1 MLSLSDKTPTIVTHS
16 DTFHCDEVMGTAML
30 EYLYG
35 ENLTIVRTRDK
46 DELTRIQ
53 NDEFSDHIVLDV
65 GQIYDPKR
73 RLYDHHQKSFTDKW
87 QNHKHYK
94 ASTPLSSCGLV
105 WKHHGSTIINKKLKE
120 LGFLE
125 YFSDTMKDDFYYYF
139 VHGIDANDN
148 GISKYEQS
156 GKARYSN
163 ALELGW
169 VVNKFNS
176 DNVYD
181 NDRQMVQFRK
191 AVDHCKE
198 VLDVALEKNLKY
210 SVAYLK
216 DKPNFKT
223 DYESKENSEILVVA
237 SRYECM
243 NEYLHDSDPDQTTK
257 FIIVPRGSDQ
267 KQIWTVNKKGSQ
279 FENLVKIIPQEKAKN
294 LVGDKCVFVHK
305 ARFTGSFKDEESAIK
320 VCEASLADHY
330 SVQSTLG
337 RVGSYF
343 VLGLAGSLTLKNP
356 FVIGSLGMVAGISLC
371 AVYLMK
377 RK

>member
-1 MLSLSDKTPTIVTHS
+1 MLSLSNKTPTIVTHS

-35 ENLTIVRTRDK
+35 ENLNIIRTRDK
-46 DELTRIQ
+46 DELERIQ

-65 GQIYDPKR
+65 GQVYDSKR
-73 RLYDHHQKSFTDKW
+73 RLYDHHQSSFTDKW
-87 QNHKHYK
+87 QDHKHYK

-105 WKHHGSTIINKKLKE
+105 WKHHGSTIINTKLKE
-120 LGFLE
+120 LGFPE

-148 GISKYEQS
+148 GVSKYEQP

-176 DNVYD
+176 DDVYD
-181 NDRQMVQFRK
+181 NDKQLIQFRK
-191 AVDHCKE
+191 AVDHCKQ
-198 VLDVALEKNLKY
+198 VFNAALEKNLRY
-210 SVAYLK
+210 RVAYLK
-216 DKPNFKT
+216 DKSNFKA
-223 DYESKENSEILVVA
+223 DYESKTNPEILVV
-237 SRYECM
+237 STRYECM
-243 NEYLHDSDPDQTTK
+243 NEYLHDLDPDQTTK

-279 FENLVKIIPQEKAKN
+279 FENLVKIIPQGRAKD
-294 LVGDKCVFVHK
+294 LVGKKCVFVHK
-305 ARFTGSFKDEESAIK
+305 ARFTGSFADESAAFE

-330 SVQSTLG
+330 SVQNTLD
-337 RVGSYF
+337 RIGSSL
-343 VLGLAGSLTLKNP
+343 VAELAGSLTLKNP
-356 FVIGSLGMVAGISLC
+356 VLTGFLGMVAGVSLC
-371 AVYLMK
+371 AAYLMK